1 VGLGGASVD
10 DGGKSSGQGAKG
22 RVKITV
28 S

>member
-1 VGLGGASVD
+1 VGAGGPSVD
-10 DGGKSSGQGAKG
+10 DGGRSSGQGAKG